1 MISLIAYTRS
11 TLGKKVRELFEQGII
26 PAQLYGHRVENM
38 SIQVPVKEFTK
49 VFKTA
54 GQSSVITLV
63 VDGTEFPVLIH
74 DVQYDAINQRVAHID
89 FYKVNMSEKITA
101 QVPLSFVGEA
111 PAIRGQGGVLVKAVE
126 ELEVEAL
133 PADLPHEIVVD
144 VTVLKEIHQ
153 SIHVSDLVVEK
164 GVKIN
169 ADSHTTVATVI
180 EPAKEEEPAPQPE
193 AVTPEGES
201 QTPPEETQGDKSE
214 EK

>member
-11 TLGKKVRELFEQGII
+11 TLGKKVRELFGQGII

-49 VFKTA
+49 VLKTA

-63 VDGTEFPVLIH
+63 VDGAEFPVLIH
-74 DVQYDAINQRVAHID
+74 DVQHDAINQRVAHID

-111 PAIRGQGGVLVKAVE
+111 PAVREQGGVLVKAVE
-126 ELEVEAL
+126 ELEVEVL
-133 PADLPHEIVVD
+133 PADLPHEITVD
-144 VTVLKEIHQ
+144 ISVLKEIHQ
-153 SIHVSDLVVEK
+153 SIHVNDLVVPK
-164 GVKIN
+164 GVKII
-169 ADSHTTVATVI
+169 ADSNTTVATVI
-180 EPAKEEEPAPQPE
+180 EPAKEEEPTSQPE
-193 AVTPEGES
+193 AITPEGET
-201 QTPPEETQGDKSE
+201 QPTPEESQDKKEE